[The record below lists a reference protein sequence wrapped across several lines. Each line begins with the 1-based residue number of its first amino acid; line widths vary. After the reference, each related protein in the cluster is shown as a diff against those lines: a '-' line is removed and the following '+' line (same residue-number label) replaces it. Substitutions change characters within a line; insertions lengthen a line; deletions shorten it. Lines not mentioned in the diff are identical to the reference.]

1 MLAATG
7 IIATLGLVFVG
18 LAAVVHVVIFY
29 FESIAWSQPK
39 IWKRFGLR
47 SQQDADVVKPMAL
60 NQGFYNLFL
69 AIGVFVGIIL
79 IAAGTTDAGIAIA
92 LFAALSMVA
101 AATVL
106 IISNP
111 KLARAA
117 LTQGALPLIGSV
129 LLIVSL
135 L

>member
-1 MLAATG
+1 MISVSGILLTLG
-7 IIATLGLVFVG
+7 IILVA
-18 LAAVVHVVIFY
+18 LAAVIHVVIFY
-29 FESIAWSQPK
+29 FESIAWTQPK

-47 SQQDADVVKPMAL
+47 SQEDADVVKPMAL

-69 AIGVFVGIIL
+69 AIGVAIGLIITFNGNL
-79 IAAGTTDAGIAIA
+79 DAGYGIT
-92 LFAALSMVA
+92 LFAALSMAA

-129 LLIVSL
+129 LLIVARF
-135 L
+135 